1 MSSQVPPSPSPRP
14 IHRLLIANRGE
25 VAVRIARSA
34 ADLDIE
40 TVAVFSEDDASCGHL
55 RHANISHPLSGT
67 GAAAY
72 LDIQALISAA
82 KHHQCD
88 AVHPGYGLLSEN
100 PAFAEACCQA
110 GLIFV
115 GPDATTLT
123 QLGDKSRARQL
134 AQQSGLATSSG
145 THGATSLEE
154 ALAFFNALPTGAAL
168 MIKALAGGGGKGMRV
183 VRKTDELSTAYQRCQ
198 SEAQRAFGSAE
209 VYVERYIANARHI
222 EVQIAG
228 DGDQVVHLGEREC
241 SLQRQHQK
249 LMEIAPS
256 PSLDKQTR
264 QAILD
269 AALRIAQACHYRG
282 LATVEFLLDQDSGE
296 FVFLE
301 VNPRLQVEHTVT
313 EEVYGLDLV
322 ALQLQLAAGR
332 SLADLNLL
340 GSVSSPS
347 HSPRGYAIQLRIN
360 AEQLSPEGTALPASG
375 TLTEFRPPGGPGI
388 RLDTHAY
395 AGYTPNGAFDSLL
408 AKLVVSSP
416 TADFAA
422 VIRKAR
428 RAVEEFCISGIDTN
442 LSFFSKLLAREDVTR
457 NTVNTRYVEL
467 HAAELCDTGSG
478 NSGPDSGE
486 ICAPL
491 NGIVNSVTISDGERV
506 AQGQELATIEAMKL
520 EHAITAPSH
529 GVITS
534 VYGRAGEPVTQGQVL
549 FTFETG
555 EADTTQAAT
564 ESQQDLDAVRPDL
577 ALLQARLAET
587 EDSARPRAVEKR
599 RSRGQR
605 TARENIADL
614 CDPGSFTEY
623 GQLTVAYLHA
633 RHSDETLRETTPAD
647 GFVMG
652 MATIN
657 ASLVGESA
665 AQVVVGSYDATVMAG
680 TQGHKNHQ
688 KTDRLFDL
696 AREHRLPLVLFAEG
710 GGGRPR
716 EDPVT
721 IAALQN
727 ESFRKLAE
735 LSGHVPVVGIVSGRC
750 FAGNA
755 ALLGMAD
762 VIIATDNSNIGMAGP
777 ALIEAGGLGQFAPED
792 IGPIGT
798 QRRNGVVDIS
808 VKDEAEAVAV
818 GKAYLSY
825 FQGPVQHWQADDPR
839 RLRHVIPESRLRA
852 YDVRRVIH
860 TLADSDS
867 VLELRRDF
875 GQAYVTALIRIE
887 GRPMGVMANNP
898 LHNAGAIDADSADKA
913 SRFMRLCDA
922 HRLPILSLIDT
933 PGIMVGPEAE
943 ESALVRHAARL
954 FVTAASITVPIFAI
968 VLRKAYGL
976 GAMAAAG
983 GDFHTPFFTIAWP
996 TGELGGMGLE
1006 GGVRLAYKKEL
1017 EAIDDPEERQRFFEE
1032 RVASR
1037 YRKGQATYIASYFEL
1052 DAVIDP
1058 ADSRQWIRRGLDATA
1073 NSLATSSKGRF
1084 IDTW

>member
-1 MSSQVPPSPSPRP
+1 MPGQTQPPLPTHPVT
-14 IHRLLIANRGE
+14 RLLIANRGE
-25 VAVRIARSA
+25 IAVRIARSA
-34 ADLDIE
+34 ADMGIE
-40 TVAVFSEDDASCGHL
+40 TVAVFSEDDASCGH
-55 RHANISHPLSGT
+55 RHHTDVCHPLPGT

-72 LDIQALISAA
+72 LDIPAIIAA
-82 KHHQCD
+82 ATTHQCD
-88 AVHPGYGLLSEN
+88 AIHPGYGLLSEN
-100 PAFAEACCQA
+100 PALAEACHQA

-115 GPDATTLT
+115 GPDASTLT
-123 QLGDKSRARQL
+123 QLGDKSRARSL
-134 AQQSGLATSSG
+134 AQQSGLAVSG
-145 THGATSLEE
+145 GTQGATSLEE
-154 ALAFFNALPTGAAL
+154 AVAYFNTLPANTAL

-183 VRKTDELSTAYQRCQ
+183 VRQASELAAAYHRCQ
-198 SEAQRAFGSAE
+198 REAERAFGSAE
-209 VYVERYIANARHI
+209 VFVERYVANARHI

-228 DGDQVVHLGEREC
+228 DGNRVIHLGEREC

-249 LMEIAPS
+249 LMEISPS
-256 PSLDKQTR
+256 PSLDPHNRQTL
-264 QAILD
+264 LD
-269 AALRIAQACHYRG
+269 AAVVIGQACRYRG

-296 FVFLE
+296 AVFLE

-313 EEVYGLDLV
+313 EEVLGLDLV
-322 ALQLQLAAGR
+322 ALQLQLATGLT
-332 SLADLNLL
+332 LADLNL
-340 GSVSSPS
+340 GGDQPA
-347 HSPRGYAIQLRIN
+347 SPRGYALQLRIN
-360 AEQLSPEGTALPASG
+360 AEQLSADGKALPATG
-375 TLTEFRPPGGPGI
+375 TITAFRPPGGPGI
-388 RLDTHAY
+388 RLDTHVY
-395 AGYTPNGAFDSLL
+395 PGYTPNRAFDSLL

-416 TADFAA
+416 TPDFAA
-422 VIRKAR
+422 LIRKAR
-428 RAVEEFCISGIDTN
+428 RALAEFSIDGIDTN
-442 LSFFSKLLAREDVTR
+442 LGFFSKLLAREDIPR
-457 NTVNTRYVEL
+457 NTVNTRYVDE
-467 HAAELCDTGSG
+467 HAGELCDT
-478 NSGPDSGE
+478 NRDTRLPDSGE
-486 ICAPL
+486 IRAPL
-491 NGIVNSVTISDGERV
+491 SGVVSSVSVSDGDRV
-506 AQGQELATIEAMKL
+506 AQGTELAAVEAMKL
-520 EHAITAPSH
+520 EHAIIAPGE
-529 GVITS
+529 GVITAIRFRTGDT
-534 VYGRAGEPVTQGQVL
+534 VIQGQLL
-549 FTFETG
+549 FTFESAETG
-555 EADTTQAAT
+555 QAQAAPQS
-564 ESQQDLDAVRPDL
+564 EQDLDAVRPDL
-577 ALLQARLAET
+577 ALLQARRADT
-587 EDSARPRAVEKR
+587 EDPARPQAVEKR

-652 MATIN
+652 MATVN
-657 ASLVGESA
+657 ASLVGERA

-696 AREHRLPLVLFAEG
+696 ARDHHLPLVLFAEG

-727 ESFRKLAE
+727 QSFRKLAE
-735 LSGHVPVVGIVSGRC
+735 LSGCVPLVGIVSGRC

-762 VIIATDNSNIGMAGP
+762 VIIATENSNIGMAGP
-777 ALIEAGGLGQFAPED
+777 ALIEAGGLGRFAPED
-792 IGPIGT
+792 IGPIGV
-798 QRRNGVVDIS
+798 QQRNGVVDIS
-808 VKDEAEAVAV
+808 VKDEAEAVAAS
-818 GKAYLSY
+818 KAYLSY
-825 FQGPVQHWQADDPR
+825 FQGPVEDWQAADSR
-839 RLRHVIPESRLRA
+839 HLRHVIPENRLRA
-852 YDVRRVIH
+852 YDVRQVID
-860 TLADSDS
+860 TLADRES

-875 GQAYVTALIRIE
+875 GQAYLTALIRIE
-887 GRPMGVMANNP
+887 GRPLGVIANNP
-898 LHNAGAIDADSADKA
+898 LHNAGAIDTDSADKA
-913 SRFMRLCDA
+913 ARFMRLCDA

-943 ESALVRHAARL
+943 ETALVRHAARL

-983 GDFHTPFFTIAWP
+983 GHFHAPFFTVAWP

-1017 EAIDDPEERQRFFEE
+1017 DAIDDPDERQRFFEE

-1058 ADSRQWIRRGLDATA
+1058 ADSRTWIRRGLDATA
-1073 NSLATSSKGRF
+1073 GVLATDTKRRF